1 MEALF
6 KHEGKSIDIIAGSNG
21 IQAGEI
27 YIEGA
32 LKGVAKVPIPAN
44 EQGAISVEGVYDVK
58 KAEAAVFSVGG
69 EVWFDTTSRYAVA
82 SSAGS
87 DCVKIGIAVKEA
99 NSGAAV
105 VRTALGRLE

>member
-6 KHEGKSIDIIAGSNG
+6 KYEGKSIDIIAGSNG
-21 IQAGEI
+21 IQAGEV

-58 KAEAAVFSVGG
+58 KAEAAVFSVGS

-82 SSAGS
+82 SSAS
-87 DCVKIGIAVKEA
+87 ADCVKFGIAVQA
-99 NSGAAV
+99 AVSGGAV
-105 VRTALGRLE
+105 VRTLIG